1 MPSPQNPDDLDPP
14 ALRTPTS
21 HPDVWIER
29 PDILHVTMRGT
40 LDVAEAKPLLAAQLA
55 AGAEWPHAIV
65 LCDVSELSW
74 MSMGARRAFA
84 ETRDV
89 GPPRAIVV
97 IGANAMLRTL
107 ADLLFRAVIALRP
120 THPSPTR
127 FVRDLA
133 EARAA
138 IPELR
143 RMLGA
148 HSDP

>member
-1 MPSPQNPDDLDPP
+1 MSMSEREPAPPGEVP
-14 ALRTPTS
+14 ALRFPTD

-40 LDVAEAKPLLAAQLA
+40 VDVAEAMPLLAAQIA

-65 LCDVSELSW
+65 LCDVSGLEY
-74 MSMGARRAFA
+74 MTMAARRAFA

-89 GPPRAIVV
+89 GPRRAIVV
-97 IGANAMLRTL
+97 VGANPMLRTL
-107 ADLLFRAVIALRP
+107 ADLLFRAVRALRP
-120 THPSPTR
+120 AHPSPTR

-138 IPELR
+138 VPELR

-148 HSDP
+148 LR